1 MQTDAETN
9 VNSGTFKHHYRQINF
24 TSKNIYCF
32 EYLTFHSKCCNTI
45 SYYSIWRSYRIPRIL
60 YVTVRLTG
68 ISIHND
74 QLHHPYL
81 CREPSE
87 NSVVSHLLT

>member
-32 EYLTFHSKCCNTI
+32 EYLTFHSNVVTQYHI
-45 SYYSIWRSYRIPRIL
+45 TVYGDRIA
-60 YVTVRLTG
+60 
-68 ISIHND
+68 
-74 QLHHPYL
+74 YL
-81 CREPSE
+81 EYFM
-87 NSVVSHLLT
+87 